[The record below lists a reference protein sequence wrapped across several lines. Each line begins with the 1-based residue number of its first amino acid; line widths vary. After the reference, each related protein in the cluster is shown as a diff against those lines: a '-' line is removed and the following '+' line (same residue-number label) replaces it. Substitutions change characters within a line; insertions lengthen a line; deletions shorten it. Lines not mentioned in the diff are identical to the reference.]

1 MPTISSATETKK
13 RKFCT
18 GPSIVICIAVSS
30 VRKTSSPNKL
40 TVPSI
45 MKKPALTL
53 EMIIQKDSLRQIS
66 GGQNKARES
75 QFWTWRN
82 AAWFATSHD
91 FQCPFLFL
99 LFVVPSRSKMQ
110 RTIQAASSA
119 SSVHETGSDHLFTT
133 NQVLFTYNNAGAS
146 FSHWSIKNKGSL
158 RRRLLMV
165 GDLPRAT
172 DCHKLSL
179 SMQCALTR

>member
-1 MPTISSATETKK
+1 
-13 RKFCT
+13 
-18 GPSIVICIAVSS
+18 
-30 VRKTSSPNKL
+30 
-40 TVPSI
+40 

-53 EMIIQKDSLRQIS
+53 EMIIQKGALRQIS

-75 QFWTWRN
+75 QFWTRN
-82 AAWFATSHD
+82 AAWLRPLTTFNARFSS
-91 FQCPFLFL
+91 CCS
-99 LFVVPSRSKMQ
+99 VVPSRSKTQ

-165 GDLPRAT
+165 EDLPRAT
-172 DCHKLSL
+172 ACHKLSVRACSVPL
-179 SMQCALTR
+179 RDGICGAYRNASEPRLA